1 MDKRSVLDRRCYVV
15 GIFWL
20 LLIALAS
27 VALAAPAV
35 LPKPSS
41 LAYSVDTTGMITA
54 EDAAKIAE
62 MGRGLDAATGAQV
75 VVVTIPS
82 LDGAS
87 IEEYATTLF
96 RNWGIGNAE
105 QNNGVL
111 LLIAKED
118 RKFRIEVGYGLEGA
132 ITDGYAGSVLDG
144 MKADFKSENYSEAI
158 VTAYAKLTQKAYE
171 EYGAEVPENVKDVAE
186 EPFWGVLLG
195 AAIFFGLIALLVYA
209 VWGTLKGILACP
221 VVGASLPGL
230 GWQCG
235 RGIVGRRR
243 ERALSLRWFGQFW
256 RLLWRRPQRR
266 RWCLGWLVSA
276 GRNVCST
283 PIGASGRRMNI

>member
-41 LAYSVDTTGMITA
+41 LAYSVDTAGMITA

-62 MGRGLDAATGAQV
+62 MGRGLDAATGAQL

-87 IEEYATTLF
+87 LEEYATTLF
-96 RNWGIGNAE
+96 RDWGIGDAAK
-105 QNNGVL
+105 NNGVL

-132 ITDGYAGSVLDG
+132 ITDGYAGSVLDD

-209 VWGTLKGILACP
+209 VWGILKGILHVLSSGRLFQDWGVSGAGAGLSGDDESGGGSDDSSGSYGGGRSGGG
-221 VVGASLPGL
+221 GASD
-230 GWQCG
+230 GW
-235 RGIVGRRR
+235 
-243 ERALSLRWFGQFW
+243 
-256 RLLWRRPQRR
+256 
-266 RWCLGWLVSA
+266 
-276 GRNVCST
+276 
-283 PIGASGRRMNI
+283 

>member
-54 EDAAKIAE
+54 EDAAKIEE
-62 MGRGLDAATGAQV
+62 MGRGLDVATGAQV

-87 IEEYATTLF
+87 LEEYATTLF
-96 RNWGIGNAE
+96 RDWGIGDAAKNS
-105 QNNGVL
+105 GVL

-144 MKADFKSENYSEAI
+144 MKADFKNENYSEAI

-209 VWGTLKGILACP
+209 VWGTLKGILHVLSSGRLFQDSVGSAGGESSGDDESGRYRSGGSGSSGGSYGGGRSGGG
-221 VVGASLPGL
+221 GASD
-230 GWQCG
+230 GW
-235 RGIVGRRR
+235 
-243 ERALSLRWFGQFW
+243 
-256 RLLWRRPQRR
+256 
-266 RWCLGWLVSA
+266 
-276 GRNVCST
+276 
-283 PIGASGRRMNI
+283 

>member
-41 LAYSVDTTGMITA
+41 LAYSVDTAGMITA

-209 VWGTLKGILACP
+209 VWGTLKGILHVLSSGRLFQDSVGSAGGGSSGADESGRYRSGGSGSSGGSYGGGRSGGG
-221 VVGASLPGL
+221 GASD
-230 GWQCG
+230 GW
-235 RGIVGRRR
+235 
-243 ERALSLRWFGQFW
+243 
-256 RLLWRRPQRR
+256 
-266 RWCLGWLVSA
+266 
-276 GRNVCST
+276 
-283 PIGASGRRMNI
+283 

>member
-41 LAYSVDTTGMITA
+41 LAYSVDTAGMIMA

-96 RNWGIGNAE
+96 RDWGIGDAAK
-105 QNNGVL
+105 NNGVL

-132 ITDGYAGSVLDG
+132 ITDGY
-144 MKADFKSENYSEAI
+144 ADFKSENYSEAI

-195 AAIFFGLIALLVYA
+195 ATIFFGLIALLVYA
-209 VWGTLKGILACP
+209 VWDTLKGILDLLSSGRLFSDSGGGKRA
-221 VVGASLPGL
+221 GQSGDDDS
-230 GWQCG
+230 GWHGSDDSGSSGGSFGGG
-235 RGIVGRRR
+235 RSGG
-243 ERALSLRWFGQFW
+243 G
-256 RLLWRRPQRR
+256 
-266 RWCLGWLVSA
+266 
-276 GRNVCST
+276 
-283 PIGASGRRMNI
+283 GASGGW